1 MMVDLVENLFLVTV
15 EGILCQVT
23 YMLMLFIDHTG
34 PQLVNYLYYSTSV
47 HVNMFA
53 LPVAI
58 AKPLKWSD
66 C

>member
-1 MMVDLVENLFLVTV
+1 
-15 EGILCQVT
+15 
-23 YMLMLFIDHTG
+23 MLMLFIDHTG
-34 PQLVNYLYYSTSV
+34 PLLYLYYSV

>member
-1 MMVDLVENLFLVTV
+1 MMVDLVENLFLVTDFMP
-15 EGILCQVT
+15 G
-23 YMLMLFIDHTG
+23 
-34 PQLVNYLYYSTSV
+34 NV
-47 HVNMFA
+47 HVDVVHRPHRTPASPVLQCTCKHVNAFA